1 MPDFI
6 EVDYSK
12 MNIKQ
17 LINQLDKLDKHAV
30 NQIMPEVM
38 QAVGNELLQE
48 EKRILS
54 GGRTQTGKP
63 FKFADK
69 LSVMTEHTGKLWRVK
84 AGYSTEVINSNIEVL
99 ITEFGRPGKKARK
112 KGGKD
117 SKGRT
122 IGVVQPY
129 PHIRAALINKKEQVL
144 KLAEKMLLERI
155 EREWQKN

>member
-1 MPDFI
+1 MSDFI

-38 QAVGNELLQE
+38 QTVGNELLQE
-48 EKRILS
+48 EKRIIS
-54 GGRTQTGKP
+54 GKYPQ
-63 FKFADK
+63 FADK
-69 LSVMTEHTGKLWRVK
+69 LSVTTEHTDKSWRVK
-84 AGYSTEVINSNIEVL
+84 AGYNTDAIKNNIEVL
-99 ITEFGRPGKKARK
+99 IIEFGRPGAKGRK

-117 SKGRT
+117 SKGRK

-129 PHIRAALINKKEQVL
+129 PHIRAALVNKKERVL
-144 KLAEKMLLERI
+144 KLAEKMLIERI
-155 EREWQKN
+155 EKEWQKN

>member
-12 MNIKQ
+12 MDIKQ
-17 LINQLDKLDKHAV
+17 LINQLDKLDKQAV

-38 QAVGNELLQE
+38 QAVGNELLDE
-48 EKRILS
+48 EKRIIN
-54 GGRTQTGKP
+54 GKYP
-63 FKFADK
+63 QFSDK
-69 LSVMTEHTGKLWRVK
+69 LSIMNEHTGKLWRVK

-112 KGGKD
+112 KGSKD

-144 KLAEKMLLERI
+144 KLAEKILLERI
-155 EREWQKN
+155 EKEWQKN